1 MLLGRT
7 FDYSKSAVGIDIY
20 DANVRDN
27 PVVRHH
33 EKSNMKSKLIKS
45 TEDVRDVL
53 DVSGQMS
60 LKVMA
65 GALNVEGKGSYL
77 KSSIESGN
85 TIEVLTQIYYRT
97 VSWKALNN
105 VGSGYPDGRVFSG
118 NYLRKY
124 NT

>member
-1 MLLGRT
+1 MESITVPYIPTMLLGRT

-20 DANVRDN
+20 DASVRDE

-33 EKSNMKSKLIKS
+33 NKATMKSRIIKTS
-45 TEDVRDVL
+45 EDVRKVL
-53 DVSGQMS
+53 DVSGQLS

-65 GALNVEGKGSYL
+65 GAVDVEGKGSYL

-97 VSWKALNN
+97 VSSES
-105 VGSGYPDGRVFSG
+105 V
-118 NYLRKY
+118 
-124 NT
+124 